1 MKSLKRK
8 RKTFFTE
15 IAAVIVTIAILGT
28 GRTRAGGPTRLDA
41 SSKVYEIKAAFIYN
55 FAQFT
60 QWPDSAFS
68 SSDAPFVLGVIGETP
83 LEPAMEQ
90 VLNGKAVAGH
100 PIVLKHLDTTSQISG
115 CHLLF
120 ISESSES
127 HLDDIFNVIGNQP
140 ILTVG
145 ETTKFMTA
153 GGIIRF
159 FIADGRI
166 RFEIDPDAADK
177 AGLRLS
183 SRLMSLA
190 TIFKKH

>member
-1 MKSLKRK
+1 MTASRHKRSII
-8 RKTFFTE
+8 TE
-15 IAAVIVTIAILGT
+15 IAAVFITIAFLGA
-28 GRTRAGGPTRLDA
+28 GRTRAGAPALLDA

-60 QWPDSAFS
+60 QWPESAFAS
-68 SSDAPFVLGVIGETP
+68 NDSPFVLAFIGDTD
-83 LEPAMEQ
+83 LESALQQ
-90 VLNGKAVAGH
+90 VLSGKAIAGH
-100 PIVLKHLDTTSQISG
+100 PIVLKHLDSANQISS

-120 ISESSES
+120 VPESQDN
-127 HLDDIFNVIGNQP
+127 HLDEIFNAIGNQP

-145 ETTKFMTA
+145 ETTKFMLA
-153 GGIIRF
+153 GGVIRL

>member
-1 MKSLKRK
+1 MVMVSFL
-8 RKTFFTE
+8 
-15 IAAVIVTIAILGT
+15 AA
-28 GRTRAGGPTRLDA
+28 GRTRAGPPARLDT

-60 QWPDSAFS
+60 QWPDSAFAS
-68 SSDAPFVLGVIGETP
+68 NDSPFVLAFIGDSP
-83 LEPAMEQ
+83 LGPALEK
-90 VLNGKAVAGH
+90 VLDGKSIAGH
-100 PIVLKHLDTTSQISG
+100 PIVLKHLDTASQISG

-120 ISESSES
+120 VSESADS
-127 HLDDIFNVIGNQP
+127 HLDDIFNAIGNQP

-145 ETTKFMTA
+145 ETTKFMWG

-177 AGLRLS
+177 AALRLS

>member
-1 MKSLKRK
+1 MKSSKRK
-8 RKTFFTE
+8 RSLITE
-15 IAAVIVTIAILGT
+15 ITAVIVTIAMLGA
-28 GRTRAGGPTRLDA
+28 GRTRAGPPTRLDA
-41 SSKVYEIKAAFIYN
+41 ASKVYEIKAAFIYN

-60 QWPDSAFS
+60 QWPDSAFA
-68 SSDAPFVLGVIGETP
+68 SSDSPFVLAFIGDGSLGP
-83 LEPAMEQ
+83 ALER
-90 VLNGKAVAGH
+90 VLDGKSIAGH
-100 PIVLKHLDTTSQISG
+100 PIVLKHLDMTSQISG

-120 ISESSES
+120 IPESEES

-145 ETTKFMTA
+145 ETTKFMQA

-177 AGLRLS
+177 AALRLS

-190 TIFKKH
+190 KIFKKN

>member
-1 MKSLKRK
+1 MKLLERK
-8 RKTFFTE
+8 RSLFTE
-15 IAAVIVTIAILGT
+15 IAAVIVTVAMLGA
-28 GRTRAGGPTRLDA
+28 GRTRAGSPTRLDA
-41 SSKVYEIKAAFIYN
+41 GGKVYEIKAAFIYN

-60 QWPDSAFS
+60 QWPDSAFTS
-68 SSDAPFVLGVIGETP
+68 GDSPFVLAFIGDSE
-83 LEPAMEQ
+83 LGPALQQ
-90 VLNGKAVAGH
+90 VLQGKSIAGH
-100 PIVLKHLDTTSQISG
+100 PIVLKHLDSASQISG

-120 ISESSES
+120 IPDSEES
-127 HLDDIFNVIGNQP
+127 HLDDIFNAVGNQP

-145 ETTKFMTA
+145 ETTKFMQA

-177 AGLRLS
+177 ATLRLS

-190 TIFKKH
+190 TIFKKQ

>member
-1 MKSLKRK
+1 MKSSKRK
-8 RKTFFTE
+8 KSFITE
-15 IAAVIVTIAILGT
+15 IAAVMMTLTILGA
-28 GRTRAGGPTRLDA
+28 GPTRAGAPTLLDSA

-60 QWPDSAFS
+60 QWPDSAFA
-68 SSDAPFVLGVIGETP
+68 SSDSPFVLAFIGDSP
-83 LEPAMEQ
+83 LGPALER
-90 VLNGKAVAGH
+90 VLDGKAIAGH
-100 PIVLKHLDTTSQISG
+100 PIVLKHLDSVNQISG

-120 ISESSES
+120 VPESEDGD
-127 HLDDIFNVIGNQP
+127 LDDIFNAVGNQP

-145 ETTKFMTA
+145 ETTKFMWA

-166 RFEIDPDAADK
+166 RFEVDPDAADK

-183 SRLMSLA
+183 SRLMHLA
-190 TIFKKH
+190 TIFKKR

>member
-1 MKSLKRK
+1 MKALKRK
-8 RKTFFTE
+8 RSVFTE
-15 IAAVIVTIAILGT
+15 IAAVMVTLTMLGAA
-28 GRTRAGGPTRLDA
+28 RTRAGSPTRLDA
-41 SSKVYEIKAAFIYN
+41 TSKVYEIKAAFIYN

-60 QWPDSAFS
+60 QWPDSAFT
-68 SSDAPFVLGVIGETP
+68 SSDSPFVLAFIGDSD
-83 LEPAMEQ
+83 LGPALSR
-90 VLNGKAVAGH
+90 VLQGKSIAGH
-100 PIVLKHLDTTSQISG
+100 PIVLKHLDSPGEISG

-120 ISESSES
+120 IPDSEES
-127 HLDDIFNVIGNQP
+127 HLDDIFNAVGNQP

-145 ETTKFMTA
+145 ETAKFMQA

-177 AGLRLS
+177 AALRLS

>member
-1 MKSLKRK
+1 MVMVSFL
-8 RKTFFTE
+8 
-15 IAAVIVTIAILGT
+15 AA
-28 GRTRAGGPTRLDA
+28 GRTRAGPPARLDT

-60 QWPDSAFS
+60 QWPDSAFAS
-68 SSDAPFVLGVIGETP
+68 NDSPFVLAFIGDSP
-83 LEPAMEQ
+83 LGPALEQ
-90 VLNGKAVAGH
+90 VLDGKSIAGH
-100 PIVLKHLDTTSQISG
+100 PIVLKHLDMASQISG

-120 ISESSES
+120 VSESADS
-127 HLDDIFNVIGNQP
+127 HLDDIFNAIGNQP

-145 ETTKFMTA
+145 ETTKFMVA

-177 AGLRLS
+177 AALRLS

>member
-1 MKSLKRK
+1 MKSSKRK
-8 RKTFFTE
+8 KSLIAE
-15 IAAVIVTIAILGT
+15 LAAVILTIAMVGA
-28 GRTRAGGPTRLDA
+28 GQTRAGSPTRLDA
-41 SSKVYEIKAAFIYN
+41 AGKVYEIKAAFIYN

-60 QWPDSAFS
+60 QWPESAFA
-68 SSDAPFVLGVIGETP
+68 SSDAPFVLAFIGDSSLGP
-83 LEPAMEQ
+83 VLDQ
-90 VLNGKAVAGH
+90 VLQGKSIAGH
-100 PIVLKHLDTTSQISG
+100 PIVLKHLDSTSQISG

-120 ISESSES
+120 IPESEES

-145 ETTKFMTA
+145 ETTKFMQA

-177 AGLRLS
+177 AALRLS

>member
-1 MKSLKRK
+1 MNALKRK
-8 RKTFFTE
+8 RSRLTE
-15 IAAVIVTIAILGT
+15 IVAVIVTVAMLGA
-28 GRTRAGGPTRLDA
+28 GQTRADAPTRLDA
-41 SSKVYEIKAAFIYN
+41 GSKVYEIKAAFIYN

-60 QWPDSAFS
+60 QWPDSAFAS
-68 SSDAPFVLGVIGETP
+68 GDSPFILAFIGDSELGPALGHVLE
-83 LEPAMEQ
+83 
-90 VLNGKAVAGH
+90 GKSIAGH
-100 PIVLKHLDTTSQISG
+100 PIVLKHLDSTSQING

-120 ISESSES
+120 IPDSEES
-127 HLDDIFNVIGNQP
+127 HLDDIFNAIGNQP

-145 ETTKFMTA
+145 ETTKFMQA

-177 AGLRLS
+177 AALRLS